1 MCRWRFPCGF
11 AASATK
17 ILWSEVWLVAPSCNL
32 HVIIQ
37 LIRADLSLEVTPVKE
52 VYKKLFNAR
61 SLFPTAILLSGLV
74 ENPGI
79 SYSKDSHKYHMLCGK
94 GRNEIVRMLI
104 KTGDMAGC
112 SRGSPPS
119 LLKAKWG
126 IC

>member
-17 ILWSEVWLVAPSCNL
+17 IQWSEVWLGAPSCNL

-52 VYKKLFNAR
+52 VFKKLFNAR
-61 SLFPTAILLSGLV
+61 SLFPAEILLSGLM

-79 SYSKDSHKYHMLCGK
+79 YLTAKIATSPLCYVERAAMK
-94 GRNEIVRMLI
+94 LAECL
-104 KTGDMAGC
+104 
-112 SRGSPPS
+112 
-119 LLKAKWG
+119 
-126 IC
+126 